1 MNYMSIGEKIFKK
14 MKFRQKTVDNLENF
28 LFCSEEEP
36 PSSCS
41 KVMKQKRM
49 WGSSRR
55 GAVVN
60 ESDWE
65 P

>member
-14 MKFRQKTVDNLENF
+14 MEFRQKTVDNLENF

-41 KVMKQKRM
+41 KVMK
-49 WGSSRR
+49 
-55 GAVVN
+55 
-60 ESDWE
+60 
-65 P
+65 